1 MSDKKWISTNK
12 NEGSFILKTSIS
24 LRDYFL
30 NIFKQYNITGNEFAV
45 GSALI
50 LGFEDKLN
58 PEIISAYSSSGA
70 LHVLSVSGLHIA
82 IIYVVLLKLLF
93 FLDKFKNGKIIK
105 AIILV
110 LMLWFYAC
118 LTGLSPSVMRAA
130 TMFSFIV
137 IAKLFNRYTNVYNTL
152 AASALLLLI
161 INPYLIMEVG
171 FQLSF
176 LAVFG
181 IVMLQIYEIIP
192 VAQGNIRSTLALTG
206 NRPTGLFFN
215 AFALGYAAIVTYA
228 INIYLAKNLN
238 GIKLKALYILGTIL
252 LLMGTERNAAGTMN
266 LNDDKFFKPICL
278 LLLLAVNKGGPIC
291 QDQLG
296 QLLMNQKLKEGI
308 LTQIQQKFVPSFPI
322 DQMTTLPITRLDKF
336 QIDKLLGLFKKVLFF
351 YRYNT
356 LPSATY
362 LTFDVMSRTPEEAYR
377 AFGASSTPD
386 SEKFKEDKDKPYI
399 RNNQRLYREDTLLE
413 ALSGAQARPMSL
425 GGRGRTRVKRTNK
438 NRRMRTRRS
447 RSRRTT
453 RKY

>member
-1 MSDKKWISTNK
+1 MKKNLGRKKSRSYAMKGGAGPYDYEGIPLILENPFTHFAVNSNDDGSYNFNIPEKTT
-12 NEGSFILKTSIS
+12 GSFFSKTTTPAVNFTSFCELYQYYLANSPISCVHQRFETKTGDALKAPSFV
-24 LRDYFL
+24 D
-30 NIFKQYNITGNEFAV
+30 
-45 GSALI
+45 I
-50 LGFEDKLN
+50 LGF
-58 PEIISAYSSSGA
+58 
-70 LHVLSVSGLHIA
+70 
-82 IIYVVLLKLLF
+82 
-93 FLDKFKNGKIIK
+93 
-105 AIILV
+105 
-110 LMLWFYAC
+110 
-118 LTGLSPSVMRAA
+118 
-130 TMFSFIV
+130 
-137 IAKLFNRYTNVYNTL
+137 
-152 AASALLLLI
+152 
-161 INPYLIMEVG
+161 
-171 FQLSF
+171 
-176 LAVFG
+176 
-181 IVMLQIYEIIP
+181 
-192 VAQGNIRSTLALTG
+192 
-206 NRPTGLFFN
+206 
-215 AFALGYAAIVTYA
+215 
-228 INIYLAKNLN
+228 
-238 GIKLKALYILGTIL
+238 IL